1 MIEPADGLLGLG
13 FTEASDFGAE
23 TFFNSLIDS
32 GSLDQEVFSIY
43 LSEDSGE
50 LVLGGTNPARYVSNT
65 LTWFNVIST
74 VSNYPHTLD
83 PRPMYSHHMVL
94 RSIQNEWEIALNFLI
109 LNGARILGTDDGIYA
124 LVDSGTT
131 FIYGPADTVSQFYAT
146 LGGQDASG
154 AFGPGFYTYPCN
166 SNPVVTLQLGGGVL
180 MDVSSTFNAGPVQG
194 SSTDCV
200 GSLVGQDSNSWI
212 LGTMFMTTVY
222 SVFDMY
228 NMRIGFAT
236 LA

>member
-1 MIEPADGLLGLG
+1 MNEPADGLLGLG

-23 TFFNSLIDS
+23 SFFNSLIDT

-43 LSEDSGE
+43 LAADSGE

-74 VSNYPHTLD
+74 VSDYPHPLN
-83 PRPMYSHHMVL
+83 PRQMYSHRMVL
-94 RSIQNEWEIALNFLI
+94 RSIQNNWEIGLYFLN
-109 LNGARILGTDDGIYA
+109 LNGAAIGAIDDGIYA

-131 FIYGPADTVSQFYAT
+131 YIYGPADTVSQFYAT

-154 AFGPGFYTYPCN
+154 TFGAGFYTYPCS
-166 SNPVVTLQLGGGVL
+166 SNPVVTIQLDGGVV
-180 MDVSSTFNAGPVQG
+180 MDVSRTFNAGPVQG

-200 GSLVGQDSNSWI
+200 GSLVGQDGNSWI

-228 NMRIGFAT
+228 NMRIGFAA